1 MALQDE
7 SVDLS
12 DVMNKLSLTSDP
24 SDPSNLFY
32 GDSDTS
38 SEGLACYFEGELGWD
53 TDDEV
58 EEANAAD
65 DMIKIIEGDW

>member
-1 MALQDE
+1 MQAAF
-7 SVDLS
+7 
-12 DVMNKLSLTSDP
+12 
-24 SDPSNLFY
+24 SNASYDQYY

-38 SEGLACYFEGELGWD
+38 SEGGTCYSEGEFGWTD

-65 DMIKIIEGDW
+65 DMIKIIEGDWR

>member
-1 MALQDE
+1 M
-7 SVDLS
+7 
-12 DVMNKLSLTSDP
+12 
-24 SDPSNLFY
+24 FY

-38 SEGLACYFEGELGWD
+38 SEGVPCYFDDEVDDGIDDEVEND

-65 DMIKIIEGDW
+65 DMIKIIEGDWR